1 VTDDDTTG
9 NGGRLPRLASML
21 AAFGLIVLG
30 FLAGNATKKP
40 RGRVRRWIDGV
51 LRRLLFQSTKENP
64 ATEDR
69 SAASLIGEVTARVYR
84 RFMDHNIMSVA
95 AAGAFFIVLA
105 IFPGLAGL
113 VALYGFLG
121 DPADISA
128 FISAMPDIIP
138 DDIVRLVQNFLQQLI
153 SRPNTNLGTFL
164 IGFSIALWSSN
175 SAMKSLIES
184 LNVVYERPETR
195 SILAL
200 NGFATIMTL
209 AFLGFMVVAVNIMIL
224 PVWDW
229 LLQSY
234 GDRFLR
240 MRWVALL
247 FAMQVL
253 ISALYYFAPCG
264 RQQRWQLLTAG
275 ATLAALSWVLMSML
289 FSLYLTNFANYSV
302 AYGSLGAMAVFMTW
316 LWLTVTILLTGAE
329 VDAVIA
335 HLSRRDP

>member
-1 VTDDDTTG
+1 VTDEEFTG
-9 NGGRLPRLASML
+9 KGRRRRLIAPML
-21 AAFGLIVLG
+21 AAFGVAVLG
-30 FLAGNATKKP
+30 LLAGNASNRP
-40 RGRVRRWIDGV
+40 RGRIRRWVDGI
-51 LRRLLFQSTKENP
+51 LRRLLFQAKTENP
-64 ATEDR
+64 STEDR
-69 SAASLIGEVTARVYR
+69 SAASLIGEVTARVYQ
-84 RFMDHNIMSVA
+84 RFMNHNIMSVA
-95 AAGAFFIVLA
+95 AAGAFFMVLA
-105 IFPGLAGL
+105 IFPGLAAL

-128 FISAMPDIIP
+128 FIAAMPDIIP
-138 DDIVRLVQNFLQQLI
+138 GDIVRLVQNFLRQLI

-164 IGFSIALWSSN
+164 IAISIAMWSSN
-175 SAMKSLIES
+175 SAMKSLVES
-184 LNVVYERPETR
+184 LNVVYERAEKR

-209 AFLGFMVVAVNIMIL
+209 AFLGFMLVAINIMIL
-224 PVWDW
+224 PIWDW
-229 LLQSY
+229 LLQPF
-234 GDRFLR
+234 GENVLR

-264 RQQRWQLLTAG
+264 RQKSWQLLTAG

-302 AYGSLGAMAVFMTW
+302 TYGSLGAIAVFMTW

-335 HLSRRDP
+335 NLGRKAA